1 MDKELAQLEE
11 WAVNLINDY
20 EETLRN
26 KGVKPSGPGGS
37 EFKRIGRFSGE
48 LVANPEAY
56 VELLDMARSQNMS
69 AHELIKAIRTIEDL
83 ILGQKKSV
91 RDPVLRNMI
100 ESMSWNPGDR
110 RFLISDVIHHLFAQR
125 TGGDTLR
132 RLSQPERM
140 ATRTELRSE
149 FGAWGNIPKNLKSL
163 FRAWHTQQERATGI
177 EAETFQ
183 SFGLEPSAAGQIP
196 GTDIIHTESP
206 SSQLITGTI
215 PGETK
220 ADVLQ
225 GLREQFRRQFRAT
238 QATMKQVTPIV
249 DNIKQV
255 LQPYLPKEFNLT
267 EIEDLTNEQLALIRN
282 VSDTPEVRAKVQQAF
297 AKGLSPYLFDKGN
310 VTANMFAMNPASM
323 GLKALMENP
332 TGATVGALLDAYN
345 KETIQKLE
353 TGDILGAG
361 TDVAVGAGVGAL
373 VEAGAKAVGAQGLVG
388 RIAAPTAGVSIFAE
402 GREGSTT
409 DYLLK
414 KYGPK
419 VGMNQQR
426 PSWGTEIG
434 EMQTEKPEYVQA
446 TEQALDWVGEKTI
459 QFGKGVAEF
468 VFGGIQQKQQER
480 QQAEKSNLPYLPNI
494 R

>member
-20 EETLRN
+20 EESLRQ
-26 KGVKPSGPGGS
+26 KGITPSSSGGS

-56 VELLDMARSQNMS
+56 GELLEMARSQNMS
-69 AHELIKAIRTIEDL
+69 GKQLVQAIRTIEDL
-83 ILGQKKSV
+83 ILGQKQSV

-100 ESMSWNPGDR
+100 ESMSWSPGDR

-140 ATRTELRSE
+140 ATRAELRSE
-149 FGAWGNIPKNLKSL
+149 FGGWGNIPENLLSL
-163 FRAWHTQQERATGI
+163 FRTWHTKQERATGI
-177 EAETFQ
+177 EAETFKAY
-183 SFGLEPSAAGQIP
+183 GLEPSAAGQIP
-196 GTDIIHTESP
+196 GTDIVHAES
-206 SSQLITGTI
+206 SSSKAITGTV

-220 ADVLQ
+220 ADVLPA
-225 GLREQFRRQFRAT
+225 LREQFLRQLRAT
-238 QATMKQVTPIV
+238 QATMKQVKPIV
-249 DNIKQV
+249 DSIKQV
-255 LQPYLPKEFNLT
+255 LTPYLPKDFNLAK
-267 EIEDLTNEQLALIRN
+267 ISDLTNEQLALIRN

-297 AKGLSPYLFDKGN
+297 AKGLSPYLFDKGH
-310 VTANMFAMNPASM
+310 VTTNMFATDPASM

-353 TGDILGAG
+353 KGDVLGAG
-361 TDVAVGAGVGAL
+361 QDVAIGAAGGAV
-373 VEAGAKAVGAQGLVG
+373 VEAGAKAIGAQGVLGKV
-388 RIAAPTAGVSIFAE
+388 AAPVAGVGIFAE

-419 VGMNQQR
+419 IGMNQQR
-426 PSWGTEIG
+426 PSWGTEFG
-434 EMQTEKPEYVQA
+434 EMQTQKPEYVQK
-446 TEQALDWVGEKTI
+446 TEEFLDYVGGGVKMIFNKFMEPSDPDYYQQNI
-459 QFGKGVAEF
+459 QSRMKAR
-468 VFGGIQQKQQER
+468 KR
-480 QQAEKSNLPYLPNI
+480 